1 MEIKPHARMH
11 QVVIIDI
18 VVIVAM
24 LALCYSIYNHTS
36 LILYV
41 THPCEHCRPLN
52 IMCT

>member
-11 QVVIIDI
+11 QVVIVDI

-24 LALCYSIYNHTS
+24 LALCYSICNHTS

-41 THPCEHCRPLN
+41 THLVNIADPLN
-52 IMCT
+52 IMCI